1 MEVKNIKVSI
11 LVPIYGVEKYIERCV
26 RSLFEQSFTDIEYIF
41 VNDCTKDS
49 SMVILNKLIKEYE
62 EKTGSIKIINHEKN
76 GGLAA
81 SRITALKNA
90 TGEFITFVDSDD
102 YLPIHAIGIL
112 IKSAIE
118 ENSDIVIGNFFND
131 ARDIQPEKVFRELPE
146 DKIDD
151 ICKSLSIEKHVAL
164 WGKLYRSTLFRQQG
178 FSYFEEGL
186 DDGEDYVATPRLLYN
201 SEKTTY
207 IPDFVYYYNTANINS
222 YSAQKKI
229 KAVSDM
235 KKAFEIQTEFFK
247 DKPDSICYLDA
258 IMRGKLHV
266 LKYYPLMR
274 KNERKICCTLFLEID
289 KYVYFSFFSRL
300 QINLIRNNQYLLY
313 KVVNKIASFLNS

>member
-62 EKTGSIKIINHEKN
+62 EKKGSIKIINHEKN

-118 ENSDIVIGNFFND
+118 ENSDIVIGNFLMMQE
-131 ARDIQPEKVFRELPE
+131 I
-146 DKIDD
+146 
-151 ICKSLSIEKHVAL
+151 
-164 WGKLYRSTLFRQQG
+164 
-178 FSYFEEGL
+178 FSRKRYLESF
-186 DDGEDYVATPRLLYN
+186 
-201 SEKTTY
+201 
-207 IPDFVYYYNTANINS
+207 
-222 YSAQKKI
+222 QKI
-229 KAVSDM
+229 K
-235 KKAFEIQTEFFK
+235 
-247 DKPDSICYLDA
+247 
-258 IMRGKLHV
+258 
-266 LKYYPLMR
+266 
-274 KNERKICCTLFLEID
+274 
-289 KYVYFSFFSRL
+289 
-300 QINLIRNNQYLLY
+300 
-313 KVVNKIASFLNS
+313 